1 MVLSDLQY
9 EILEYISNHS
19 YPSGDEI
26 AAAFSLDSY
35 SSESTLRFL
44 CENGLIFFTTANSL
58 TDFIKSC
65 DTEKRMDLSWFSMK
79 YHFYLTESGKAFS
92 DESVKNS
99 KRPSICTLIATA
111 VALLTLLLDLIVKRT
126 DILSFFRSLH

>member
-1 MVLSDLQY
+1 
-9 EILEYISNHS
+9 
-19 YPSGDEI
+19 
-26 AAAFSLDSY
+26 
-35 SSESTLRFL
+35 
-44 CENGLIFFTTANSL
+44 
-58 TDFIKSC
+58 
-65 DTEKRMDLSWFSMK
+65 MK

-126 DILSFFRSLH
+126 DILSFFRSLHWFLISIDANKNDMYNFNYKDNPPEEIFIFTGGNFFASFFIQRFLLPSCT